1 MKTVAIVGAGSIGGA
16 TAQALATSDDIG
28 RVLLV
33 DDLGDAAAG
42 KALDI
47 QQSGAVDGF
56 HTALQGGSDE
66 TWLAGCSVCIVA
78 DRLDSS
84 RGEWQGDDGL
94 AMLERIARYLGGAPI
109 VFAGVSQV
117 ELLGRAAGELSLPR
131 SRLIGSSTEAL
142 TSAIRAIVALEARC
156 SPREVMLTVIG
167 RPPTGFVVP
176 WSEASIGGYALQR
189 TLSQA
194 QLARI
199 EARADH
205 LWPPGPSSLG
215 SAASAVTRAILSASR
230 RSFSVLTWLEGE
242 FGVRRVVGA
251 LPVQLE
257 ASGIADFRV
266 PEMGS
271 RERVRL
277 QTALDV

>member
-1 MKTVAIVGAGSIGGA
+1 
-16 TAQALATSDDIG
+16 
-28 RVLLV
+28 
-33 DDLGDAAAG
+33 
-42 KALDI
+42 
-47 QQSGAVDGF
+47 
-56 HTALQGGSDE
+56 
-66 TWLAGCSVCIVA
+66 
-78 DRLDSS
+78 
-84 RGEWQGDDGL
+84 
-94 AMLERIARYLGGAPI
+94 
-109 VFAGVSQV
+109 
-117 ELLGRAAGELSLPR
+117 
-131 SRLIGSSTEAL
+131 
-142 TSAIRAIVALEARC
+142 
-156 SPREVMLTVIG
+156 MLTVIG

-257 ASGIADFRV
+257 ASGIADSRV

>member
-94 AMLERIARYLGGAPI
+94 AMLERIARYLEGAPI